1 MGAGFVAGL
10 LFWYAFRAP
19 YERLL
24 AAAGEVSLRLTESP
38 PVTRLEAGD
47 GEFLVERS
55 DFPPAAPRPGLP
67 AADLDFNFALLTA
80 LFAMDPKPWRTGR
93 VSRLLAACGLLF
105 LTHVAALFF
114 EVRALYAT
122 RLGEWS
128 GVRYGA
134 IARTLWAG
142 GAHFYAIAGRFAAP
156 FAIWWP
162 FRGEAKP
169 TGGSPRRRKR
179 RR

>member
-1 MGAGFVAGL
+1 MAAGFLAGL
-10 LFWYAFRAP
+10 LFGYAFRAP
-19 YERLL
+19 YERLV
-24 AAAGEVSLRLTESP
+24 AAAGEASLRWTESP
-38 PVTRLEAGD
+38 PVTRLEARD

-80 LFAMDPKPWRTGR
+80 LFAMDPKPWRSGR
-93 VSRLLAACGLLF
+93 VSRLLAACGILF
-105 LTHVAALFF
+105 LVHAAALLF

-128 GVRYGA
+128 GTRYGPF
-134 IARTLWAG
+134 ARNFWAG

-162 FRGEAKP
+162 FRGEEKP
-169 TGGSPRRRKR
+169 KGGGSRRRKR
-179 RR
+179 KR